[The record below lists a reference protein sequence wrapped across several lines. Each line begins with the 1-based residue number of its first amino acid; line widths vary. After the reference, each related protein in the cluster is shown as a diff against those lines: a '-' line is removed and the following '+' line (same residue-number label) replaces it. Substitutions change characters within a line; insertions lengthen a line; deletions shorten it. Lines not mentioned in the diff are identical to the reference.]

1 MHQNA
6 AFCGNGL
13 ILHQTTKFT
22 LYQKTK
28 LNLYP
33 NNKIL
38 ALAKLKAFA
47 DDKFNV
53 AKMVSFFS
61 FDKVENIVGNR
72 EWLPAFS
79 PFLTIFLALDVK
91 VFTFGVVL

>member
-6 AFCGNGL
+6 AFCGNEL
-13 ILHQTTKFT
+13 ILYQTTKFT

-53 AKMVSFFS
+53 AKMVTFFI
-61 FDKVENIVGNR
+61 FDKVEKTLWETENGYQH
-72 EWLPAFS
+72 
-79 PFLTIFLALDVK
+79 FLLSSQCF
-91 VFTFGVVL
+91 